1 MRSHPLCALIDN
13 TLNVNSVAVDLT
25 GWLVANA
32 ADCDYLLAHAED
44 GVVWGRLDG
53 GQIIIAGEVPPAR
66 LDAAILWQCRMFGPD
81 AEVLLWRS
89 EGVWHA
95 RKITDVHDTQR
106 LALDETQMLWGTK
119 GTPSTKQ
126 HFTVLEDGAEGLR
139 HAVPI
144 PIAADCFDNKA
155 NPRPARLLVRHYLEE
170 DPQTGVSRIFL
181 SRLVD
186 VTRII

>member
-1 MRSHPLCALIDN
+1 LKPQALCALVDS
-13 TLNVNSVAVDLT
+13 TLDANSVAADLT

-32 ADCDYLLAHAED
+32 ADCTYLLAHAED
-44 GVVWGRLDG
+44 GVIWGRIAG
-53 GQIIIAGEVPPAR
+53 GQISIASEVPPAQ
-66 LDAAILWQCRMFGPD
+66 LDAATLWQCRMFGPT

-95 RKITDVHDTQR
+95 RKITDVRDADR

-119 GTPSTKQ
+119 GTPSTTQ

-139 HAVPI
+139 HVVPI
-144 PIAADCFDNKA
+144 PIAANRFNTKA
-155 NPRPARLLVRHYLEE
+155 NPRPARLLVRHYTEE
-170 DPQTGVSRIFL
+170 DLHTGVSRIVL

-186 VTRII
+186 VTA